1 MLIMDAA
8 LYSKVLTTG
17 ASVVLSA
24 RSKWRLSGT
33 DRVRYLNG
41 QVTNDVRTAR
51 ADSALYA
58 CVTNVKGKIE
68 GDVYIHAEGESLIL
82 DAPAALRESLGL
94 RLEKYLI
101 ADDALLEDITDEW
114 QLWHV
119 FGPES
124 ALELPA
130 DGRRVK
136 AQRFGLP
143 GYDLWLPIAVAGS
156 GSPDT
161 QLCAEDAE
169 CLRILQRVPA
179 YPQELNAETFPQEAA
194 LEKTAMS
201 FAKGCYIG
209 QEILSRIKTTGKMP
223 RELMA
228 WTAESGDADLVVG
241 ADLVLADKKVGQIT
255 SLTRDPQSGRTVGLG
270 YIRQGAAAVDS
281 VLLVGSEVFSIAASV
296 KISALLNQ

>member
-1 MLIMDAA
+1 MDAA

-17 ASVVLSA
+17 ASVDLSA
-24 RSKWRLSGT
+24 RSKWRLSGA

-41 QVTNDVRTAR
+41 QVTNEVRTAR
-51 ADSALYA
+51 ADVALYA
-58 CVTNVKGKIE
+58 CVTNLKGKIE
-68 GDVYIHAEGESLIL
+68 GDVFIHAEGESLIL
-82 DAPAALRESLGL
+82 DAPATLRESLGL

-119 FGPES
+119 FGPGTES
-124 ALELPA
+124 LVDLPTG
-130 DGRRVK
+130 GRRVK
-136 AQRFGLP
+136 AERFGFQ
-143 GYDLWLPIAVAGS
+143 GHDLWLPSSAVGT
-156 GSPDT
+156 GFPGT
-161 QLCAEDAE
+161 QLCADEAE

-179 YPQELNAETFPQEAA
+179 YPQELNVETFPQEAA

-228 WTAESGDADLVVG
+228 WTAESGDTGLVVG

-255 SLTRDPQSGRTVGLG
+255 SLTLDPQSGRPVGLG
-270 YIRQGAAAVDS
+270 FIRQGAAAVDS
-281 VLLVGSEVFSIAASV
+281 VLLVGSEVSSIAASV

>member
-82 DAPAALRESLGL
+82 DAPAVLRESLGL

-136 AQRFGLP
+136 AQRFGHP
-143 GYDLWLPIAVAGS
+143 GYDLWLPIAAAGS

-281 VLLVGSEVFSIAASV
+281 VLLVGSEVSSIAASV